1 MEAADQHDRGGN
13 NDDDDDDQ
21 QYYAAGERSSL
32 WHVGTLAGTQS
43 TQGSEAR
50 VETLLE
56 STSNLLA

>member
-1 MEAADQHDRGGN
+1 MEAADQRDGGGN
-13 NDDDDDDQ
+13 NDDDDDDDQ

-50 VETLLE
+50 VETLE
-56 STSNLLA
+56 STS

>member
-13 NDDDDDDQ
+13 NDDDDDDDDQ

-43 TQGSEAR
+43 TRGEGRDSREY
-50 VETLLE
+50 L
-56 STSNLLA
+56 LLA

>member
-13 NDDDDDDQ
+13 NDDDDDQ

-50 VETLLE
+50 VEILLE

>member
-1 MEAADQHDRGGN
+1 MEAADQRDRGGN

-43 TQGSEAR
+43 TPGSEAR
-50 VETLLE
+50 VETLE
-56 STSNLLA
+56 STS

>member
-13 NDDDDDDQ
+13 NDDDDDQ

>member
-32 WHVGTLAGTQS
+32 WLVGTLAGTQS
-43 TQGSEAR
+43 TRGSEAR
-50 VETLLE
+50 VEPLE
-56 STSNLLA
+56 STS

>member
-1 MEAADQHDRGGN
+1 MMMMMIN
-13 NDDDDDDQ
+13 NTSRR
-21 QYYAAGERSSL
+21 YAAGERSSL

>member
-13 NDDDDDDQ
+13 NDDDDDDDDQ

-50 VETLLE
+50 VETLE
-56 STSNLLA
+56 STSY

>member
-1 MEAADQHDRGGN
+1 MEAADQRDRGGN

-43 TQGSEAR
+43 TRGSEAR
-50 VETLLE
+50 VESLE
-56 STSNLLA
+56 STS